1 MVAAIRASVYPD
13 GDLGRADKRE
23 PSRLVKPRR
32 RDVKPPS
39 GDETLEAV
47 KREFVGC
54 YQCGGLRR
62 PWLDPAAVRRDD
74 HDRRGPVN

>member
-32 RDVKPPS
+32 RDVKPPT
-39 GDETLEAV
+39 GDETLEAD
-47 KREFVGC
+47 
-54 YQCGGLRR
+54 QCGGLRR